1 MASRKLRKEY
11 GNYHFKPLGRP
22 SNLTPEMEWEICEK
36 ILEGYSNNKILKMYP
51 ISINKIKEIREK
63 RNYFLDLP

>member
-1 MASRKLRKEY
+1 MASRKLRKEN

-36 ILEGYSNNKILKMYP
+36 MLEGYSNNKILKIYP
-51 ISINKIKEIREK
+51 ISINTIKTEIS
-63 RNYFLDLP
+63 LPV